1 MRKAILKY
9 KILRIRIKISYYS
22 FMKNQTVGELM
33 ISQILSS
40 YNILNG
46 YPEEYSDPKIRND
59 FE

>member
-1 MRKAILKY
+1 
-9 KILRIRIKISYYS
+9 
-22 FMKNQTVGELM
+22 MKNQTVGELM

-59 FE
+59 FEQNMREDAKHLFYFVIDRNI